1 MNVLEQ
7 IRNIDEYTSVNELR
21 NSSFLDNIKYPNNP
35 QLKQGFNASDNL
47 LTLWFFLLQMNGTI
61 TKEERVDRL
70 FFNDAVY
77 NISYEKLD
85 EIENFCTA
93 ILNRIC
99 LDCGGIGYRNEF
111 GMMDKEIF
119 NNNPSTIECFY
130 ETPIGMIDKIISIFK
145 QYDNSFTYDE
155 CFTFTY
161 DEILSSYYS
170 IPNFTDNSIFL
181 RIKYKNKQYSRNMFV
196 FLTPSRISS
205 LYDSYL
211 CPGYNSKLI
220 TTLLTGFVRW
230 DFDSFPD
237 KLSDLPQIFLD
248 AAKCFEED
256 TSKTKSRDIDFES
269 SKGYEKIA
277 EIIDSLIDMSEINAK
292 KIKILSKTSID
303 RQIAQL
309 ELDLQN
315 IVSDINTYTNYLYER
330 RKSKQEKQNLLMGL
344 KYLPQEDSEINA
356 FYKLLKEKCSNII
369 IGKETITFVHKAFL
383 EEISGVQDLEY
394 FLNILNSGYN
404 QFSDEAYILLKSV
417 FLDKKYKMQVFS
429 EYKFNFYGQ
438 QVDCIL
444 QEENDDFY
452 SSQDDA
458 IPNPHHR
465 YYDCL
470 GENSVNAND
479 FMIRGDFYGALCTI
493 MYATSGI
500 NLADDAVWDKF
511 NSKDIKNLI
520 DGCYKDI
527 KCFYNQELGYL
538 TANQVIEIETKE
550 SKGEE

>member
-7 IRNIDEYTSVNELR
+7 IRNVDEYTSVNELR
-21 NSSFLDNIKYPNNP
+21 DSSFLDNINYPDNP
-35 QLKQGFNASDNL
+35 QLKQGFNVSDNL
-47 LTLWFFLLQMNGTI
+47 LTLWFFLLQINGTI

-70 FFNDAVY
+70 FFNDAIY
-77 NISYEKLD
+77 NINEELN
-85 EIENFCTA
+85 EIEDFCIA

-99 LDCGGIGYRNEF
+99 LDCAGVSYGEYDI
-111 GMMDKEIF
+111 DKESFYKIS
-119 NNNPSTIECFY
+119 STIECFY
-130 ETPIGMIDKIISIFK
+130 ETPIEMINKLISFFK

-155 CFTFTY
+155 YFTFTY
-161 DEILSSYYS
+161 DEILSNYYS
-170 IPNFTDNSIFL
+170 IPNFTNNSIFL
-181 RIKYKNKQYSRNMFV
+181 RIKYKNKQYSKNMFI
-196 FLTPSRISS
+196 FLTPSRLSS
-205 LYDSYL
+205 LYNSYL

-220 TTLLTGFVRW
+220 AILLTGFVRW
-230 DFDSFPD
+230 GFDSFPD
-237 KLSDLPQIFLD
+237 KLSDLPQAFLD

-256 TSKTKSRDIDFES
+256 TSKTKSLDIDFES
-269 SKGYEKIA
+269 SKGYKKIA
-277 EIIDSLIDMSEINAK
+277 EIINSLIDMSEINAK
-292 KIKILSKTSID
+292 KIKKLSETSIN
-303 RQIAQL
+303 RQIEQL
-309 ELDLQN
+309 KCDLQR
-315 IVSDINTYTNYLYER
+315 IDSDISSYTDYLYEKR
-330 RKSKQEKQNLLMGL
+330 RAKQEKQNLLMGL
-344 KYLPQEDSEINA
+344 KYLPQDDSEINA

-369 IGKETITFVHKAFL
+369 IGKESITFVHKAFL

-394 FLNILNSGYN
+394 FLNSGYN
-404 QFSDEAYILLKSV
+404 EFSDEAYVLLKSV

-429 EYKFNFYGQ
+429 EYTFDFFRQ
-438 QVDCIL
+438 QVFCIL
-444 QEENDDFY
+444 RGQNDSFY

-470 GENSVNAND
+470 GENSTNAND

-500 NLADDAVWDKF
+500 NLADDAVWDSF

-520 DGCYKDI
+520 DGCYKNI

-550 SKGEE
+550 LKGEE